1 MNASAPMLSLRRTF
15 ELDGELRSVAAFE
28 RRARAEALV
37 LCAVAVLGLVSV
49 LVSVAQMGA
58 LETVQA
64 AATPAL
70 ASTAEVPPP
79 TDNGLMSARSS
90 VPMVEVCE
98 EIPAL
103 PPKPSAA
110 ERAARSERELR
121 AEYLAVAD
129 AKELALRAAATL
141 RPEVA
146 RAEQMAAL
154 QAAVMRGVPE
164 ASELCVQASLQLP
177 LESDAQGEC
186 VPRALIDWLA
196 HRARLEPGSRQALE
210 AIAATPRVESQVRA
224 AALRAWIDA
233 LPEAE
238 LGNAAA
244 RFGREA
250 DDVVYA
256 SALSALEKRSGRATD
271 GEPE

>member
-1 MNASAPMLSLRRTF
+1 MNANAQLLSLRRTF

-28 RRARAEALV
+28 RRARAEAAL

-49 LVSVAQMGA
+49 LVSLARMGA
-58 LETVQA
+58 LESMQA
-64 AATPAL
+64 AATPAVEG
-70 ASTAEVPPP
+70 AAESRMP
-79 TDNGLMSARSS
+79 TDNGWMSTRSS

-103 PPKPSAA
+103 LPKPRAA

-129 AKELALRAAATL
+129 AKELALRVAEAL

-154 QAAVMRGVPE
+154 QATVLRGLPE
-164 ASELCVQASLQLP
+164 ASELCVRAALQLP
-177 LESDAQGEC
+177 LESNEQGES
-186 VPRALIDWLA
+186 VPRALVDWLA
-196 HRARLEPGSRQALE
+196 RRARLEAGSRQTLE
-210 AIAATPRVESQVRA
+210 AIAAAPRIDSQVRA

-233 LPEAE
+233 LPDDE
-238 LGNAAA
+238 LGSAAA

-256 SALSALEKRSGRATD
+256 SAVSALEKRSGRAAD